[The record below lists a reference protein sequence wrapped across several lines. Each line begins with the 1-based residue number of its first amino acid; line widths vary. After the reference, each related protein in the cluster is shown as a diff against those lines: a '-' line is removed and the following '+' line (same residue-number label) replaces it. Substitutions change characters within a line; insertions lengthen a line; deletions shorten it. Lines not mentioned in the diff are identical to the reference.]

1 MMKGGAFLPK
11 KKQIYEKLEF
21 VDDGIVKCP
30 KCKIEFEFPEEY
42 KCVSCGK
49 IYPKQDRNFYK
60 ITASHMWDSNDKYHP
75 VCKDCFRSFFDEF
88 SRKYRSDEIATMIC
102 CAMLDV
108 PFYRALFESV
118 IQNNSRFNIGLYLRQ
133 IGNKQFANKTFQLS
147 IVNGE
152 LTKEDDEIREE
163 KESKWSKA
171 DKQNMG
177 FVLSTAGYDPFLE
190 SELDDK
196 DRKYCFNVLA
206 GYCSIEGI
214 QDDSHKLQAA
224 IRIAYLQ
231 LQCNKLEES
240 LNSSLV
246 GVIDEKK
253 TKDIISSKKMLLE
266 TINKLA
272 NDNQISS
279 SAKGAQKGVSTLTEK
294 MNEMSRNK
302 FEAIKVNLFDI
313 KTCEAMRQIADLSNR
328 SIMNELTL
336 DANDY
341 TDIVKDQREIIGKQ
355 ELELL
360 NLQEENRLLK
370 IKMQENSR
378 KQV

>member
-1 MMKGGAFLPK
+1 
-11 KKQIYEKLEF
+11 
-21 VDDGIVKCP
+21 
-30 KCKIEFEFPEEY
+30 
-42 KCVSCGK
+42 
-49 IYPKQDRNFYK
+49 
-60 ITASHMWDSNDKYHP
+60 MWDSNDKYHP
-75 VCKDCFRSFFDEF
+75 VCQDCFRSFFDEF

-147 IVNGE
+147 IINGE
-152 LTKEDDEIREE
+152 LTKNNEEIRTE
-163 KESKWSKA
+163 KESKWSES
-171 DKQNMG
+171 DIRNMK
-177 FVLSTAGYDPFLE
+177 FVLATARYDPFLE
-190 SELDDK
+190 SELEDK

-206 GYCSIEGI
+206 GYCGIEGI

-224 IRIAYLQ
+224 IRIAYSQ

-240 LNSSLV
+240 LNSSLI
-246 GVIDEKK
+246 GIIDEKK
-253 TKDIISSKKMLLE
+253 TQSIISSKKALLE

-272 NDNQISS
+272 KQNNISS
-279 SAKGAQKGVSTLTEK
+279 SSIESGKKGAGTLGEK
-294 MNEMSRNK
+294 INELAKNDY
-302 FEAIKVNLFDI
+302 EAIKVNLFDV
-313 KTCEAMRQIADLSNR
+313 KMCDAMRQIADLSNH

-370 IKMQENSR
+370 IQLQNANK
-378 KQV
+378 KGV

>member
-1 MMKGGAFLPK
+1 LPK
-11 KKQIYEKLEF
+11 KKPVYEKLEF
-21 VDDGIVKCP
+21 VDDLIVKCP
-30 KCKIEFEFPEEY
+30 RCKIEYSMPEEH
-42 KCVSCGK
+42 KCTSCGK
-49 IYPKQDRNFYK
+49 IYTKQDRNFYK

-75 VCKDCFRSFFDEF
+75 VCQDCFRSFFDEF
-88 SRKYRSDEIATMIC
+88 SRKYRSDETATMIC

-108 PFYRALFESV
+108 PFYRNLFENV
-118 IQNNSRFNIGLYLRQ
+118 VQNNSRFNLGLYLRQ
-133 IGNKQFANKTFQLS
+133 LGNKQFANKTFQLS

-152 LTKEDDEIREE
+152 LTKDSDEIRVE
-163 KESKWSKA
+163 KELKWS
-171 DKQNMG
+171 DSDMRNMK
-177 FVLSTAGYDPFLE
+177 FVLATAGYDPFLE
-190 SELDDK
+190 SELEDK

-206 GYCSIEGI
+206 GYCGIEGI

-240 LNSSLV
+240 LNSTLI

-253 TKDIISSKKMLLE
+253 VQTLISSKKALLE

-272 NDNQISS
+272 KENSISS
-279 SAKGAQKGVSTLTEK
+279 SSVESGRKGAGTLSEK
-294 MNEMSRNK
+294 INELAKNDY
-302 FEAIKVNLFDI
+302 EAIKVNLFDV
-313 KTCEAMRQIADLSNR
+313 KTSEAMRQIADLSNR
-328 SIMNELTL
+328 SIMNELTF

-355 ELELL
+355 EEELL

-370 IKMQENSR
+370 IKLQNGN
-378 KQV
+378 KKVV